1 MKRGTPLA
9 TLRDQISA
17 VTVSSAR
24 WTPRRPRAA
33 PPGQARAYPSLMPG
47 CSWQTT
53 DLAKWRVHV
62 IREIRDA
69 DGAELERVAYRRAR
83 RRFPGD
89 GSIWRYRMASG
100 QARYAISVT
109 TRDGDGAAS
118 STTRRTDRAR
128 QPMTTRAQAEDA
140 LADALANGI
149 WNRPPPVPG
158 PASGQ
163 GGGPHSA
170 CRPTPWRGWSALPA
184 SPSATGRP
192 AGASRPGSTPGA
204 TPPSLAGTRTAP
216 EPARAPTTGA
226 GYVRPSWHARPAWR
240 RVSDPV

>member
-1 MKRGTPLA
+1 MA

-17 VTVSSAR
+17 VTVSSPVDAS
-24 WTPRRPRAA
+24 RRPRAA
-33 PPGQARAYPSLMPG
+33 PPGQARAYPCLMPG

-149 WNRPPPVPG
+149 WNRPPPVPRPG
-158 PASGQ
+158 ERAGRRAAL
-163 GGGPHSA
+163 GLSA
-170 CRPTPWRGWSALPA
+170 NAVARLVGVTRKSVRNWE
-184 SPSATGRP
+184 TGRCE
-192 AGASRPGSTPGA
+192 
-204 TPPSLAGTRTAP
+204 PSGEYARRYAAVLAGTRTAP

-226 GYVRPSWHARPAWR
+226 GYVRAELARQAR
-240 RVSDPV
+240 MAAGE